1 MAPGITPAKMVSA
14 KIKNV
19 SRLSVVQTRPMA
31 SLLYRKTP
39 KNLPIAEVLSLDLA
53 GGEGRI
59 YKTCWILDRAGL
71 DCLSDRMNRLHATW
85 HRLLACEHPS
95 GMTFSPT
102 TQQRNKRCKLSFPMQ
117 SQARGLCHL
126 KLPRYGYAFSVDVD
140 FHDFDFH
147 NVTHGCD
154 IVRIGNELVG

>member
-1 MAPGITPAKMVSA
+1 M
-14 KIKNV
+14 
-19 SRLSVVQTRPMA
+19 
-31 SLLYRKTP
+31 
-39 KNLPIAEVLSLDLA
+39 
-53 GGEGRI
+53 
-59 YKTCWILDRAGL
+59 
-71 DCLSDRMNRLHATW
+71 HATW

-95 GMTFSPT
+95 GMTSSPT

-117 SQARGLCHL
+117 SQARGLYHL